1 MCADTLYIAAP
12 PRYVAY
18 IGGTCVRVGDDLVDL
33 IVELSRDTLDDE
45 EDVVVWR
52 DDNVV
57 AALLQSD
64 GSILVLEGEHA
75 GRRCRRPA

>member
-1 MCADTLYIAAP
+1 MCADTLSIAAT

-18 IGGTCVRVGDDLVDL
+18 IGGTCVRVGDDLEDL
-33 IVELSRDTLDDE
+33 VVELSRDTLDDE

-64 GSILVLEGEHA
+64 GSILVLESEYA
-75 GRRCRRPA
+75 DRRPRV

>member
-1 MCADTLYIAAP
+1 MCADTLAIAAP

-18 IGGTCVRVGDDLVDL
+18 IGGTCVSVGDDLVDL

-45 EDVVVWR
+45 EDVVVWG

-64 GSILVLEGEHA
+64 GSILVLESEYA
-75 GRRCRRPA
+75 GRRRRRPA

>member
-1 MCADTLYIAAP
+1 MCADTLSIAAP
-12 PRYVAY
+12 RRCVAY
-18 IGGTCVRVGDDLVDL
+18 IGGTCVRVGDDLEDL

-57 AALLQSD
+57 ASLLQSD
-64 GSILVLEGEHA
+64 GSILVLEGENA
-75 GRRCRRPA
+75 GRRRRV

>member
-1 MCADTLYIAAP
+1 MCADTLSIAAP

-52 DDNVV
+52 DDNGV

-75 GRRCRRPA
+75 GRRRRV